1 MSFSIRRTFSLYLAT
16 AAAVLLGIG
25 APAAVAQ
32 NDLTS
37 AGPADPELLLDLI
50 AANRTLA
57 AYGIVDA
64 FGHVSVRHDKDP
76 NRFLMSGSRAP
87 GLVSHSDIIEYTLD
101 AVPIDLNGRSQYSER
116 FIHAE
121 IYKARPDVTAVV
133 HNHSPSV
140 IPFGVSSVPMR
151 PVYHMAG
158 FIVDGIPVFDIRE
171 ESGMTSML
179 VNDARKG
186 GALARELGDGP
197 AVLMRGHGV
206 AVAGPSIPFAVGR
219 SIYLE
224 VNAAI
229 QLEAIGLGGSVTYL
243 DPAEAQA
250 VLDAGENRRYERP
263 WELWRRDALATYQ
276 Q

>member
-1 MSFSIRRTFSLYLAT
+1 MSFSIRPTFSLYPAITL
-16 AAAVLLGIG
+16 AVLLGLS
-25 APAAVAQ
+25 APAAIAQ
-32 NDLTS
+32 NNPAS

-57 AYGIVDA
+57 ALGIVDA

-87 GLVSHSDIIEYTLD
+87 ELVSHSDIIEYTLD

-116 FIHAE
+116 YIHAE
-121 IYKARPDVTAVV
+121 IYKARPDVFAVV

-140 IPFGVSSVPMR
+140 IPFGVSSVPIQ

-158 FIVDGIPVFDIRE
+158 FIGEGIPIYDIRE

-186 GALARELGDGP
+186 SALATELGDRP

-206 AVAGPSIPFAVGR
+206 AVSGPSIPFAVGR

-229 QLEAIGLGGSVTYL
+229 QLQAIGLGGSVTYL

-263 WELWRRDALATYQ
+263 WELWRRSALETYQ